1 MAITFKTN
9 NMRNNDPYKKIKL
22 TEKERTVQFLAIA
35 VAAAMMFFFFV
46 KILFL

>member
-1 MAITFKTN
+1 
-9 NMRNNDPYKKIKL
+9 MRNNDPYENIKL